1 MSDFQYNKRIIH
13 TRVGKQETILLHEMC
28 LRRLMITK
36 EPLCKQFESAMLH
49 LPLIEISL
57 QTNYNQGKDSNHFKV
72 LAARNYE
79 HYV

>member
-1 MSDFQYNKRIIH
+1 
-13 TRVGKQETILLHEMC
+13 MC